1 MERKMLID
9 PKPALEPV
17 SNQYGW
23 ARFVRLL
30 YLRNIGDDIEKRLI
44 HLALFHQYAKSNF
57 IDEMSEQDKEDLRNR
72 KAILLLDFQSEYDN
86 QPTSLFD
93 FLHTQFNN
101 NNIPPDCVIVVTGNK
116 LLIEAYEEKKQQVH
130 TPFYIMYSHI
140 HLSAGW
146 NLLNEKEELDNTV
159 DFLGEDY
166 EYNLF
171 NKETFYPYEKY
182 KTSPEEAYN
191 YKKENLDKIKT
202 FLLHQRRSKP
212 HRDFLT
218 NLLQN
223 QVNTWENNYCSYIN
237 KYGASEH
244 NEELIME
251 LMESKVSE
259 NLLNVV
265 NSVYS
270 FMADVKTRRNCFF
283 DVVSETGVG
292 DDYLG
297 LTEKPFWATM
307 NSLPIILMGP
317 KNSLQ
322 LFRDFGFQTFD
333 KYIDESYDNLSGD
346 ERTHAVYNL
355 IRQLEAIP
363 QVEKLE
369 LYESMRPVLEHN
381 YEMTKEHSLISK
393 ENRYL
398 ESLLNEFSDILR
410 RI

>member
-1 MERKMLID
+1 MLID
-9 PKPALEPV
+9 PKPALEPI

-30 YLRNIGDDIEKRLI
+30 YLRNIGDNIEKRLI

-72 KAILLLDFQSEYDN
+72 KAILLLDFQIEYDN
-86 QPTSLFD
+86 QSTALFD

-101 NNIPPDCVIVVTGNK
+101 NNIPPDCVIVLTGNK
-116 LLIEAYEEKKQQVH
+116 LLVEAYEGKKQQVH
-130 TPFYIMYSHI
+130 TPFHIMYSNIHI
-140 HLSAGW
+140 SGVW
-146 NLLNEKEELDNTV
+146 NLLNEKEKSDDIFNFLD
-159 DFLGEDY
+159 EDY

-171 NKETFYPYEKY
+171 NSETFYPYDKY

-202 FLLHQRRSKP
+202 FLLHQRSP
-212 HRDFLT
+212 HLHRDLLT

-223 QVNTWENNYCSYIN
+223 QVNTWENNYCSYVSN
-237 KYGASEH
+237 YSVPKH
-244 NEELIME
+244 NQDLLME
-251 LMESKVSE
+251 LMESRASG
-259 NLLNVV
+259 NLLDTLDSSYKFLV
-265 NSVYS
+265 
-270 FMADVKTRRNCFF
+270 DVRTRRNCFF
-283 DVVSETGVG
+283 EIVSETGVG

-307 NSLPIILMGP
+307 NSLPIVILGP

-322 LFRDFGFQTFD
+322 LFRDFGFQSFD

-355 IRQLEAIP
+355 IRQLEAIS

>member
-1 MERKMLID
+1 
-9 PKPALEPV
+9 
-17 SNQYGW
+17 
-23 ARFVRLL
+23 
-30 YLRNIGDDIEKRLI
+30 
-44 HLALFHQYAKSNF
+44 
-57 IDEMSEQDKEDLRNR
+57 
-72 KAILLLDFQSEYDN
+72 
-86 QPTSLFD
+86 
-93 FLHTQFNN
+93 
-101 NNIPPDCVIVVTGNK
+101 
-116 LLIEAYEEKKQQVH
+116 
-130 TPFYIMYSHI
+130 
-140 HLSAGW
+140 
-146 NLLNEKEELDNTV
+146 
-159 DFLGEDY
+159 
-166 EYNLF
+166 
-171 NKETFYPYEKY
+171 
-182 KTSPEEAYN
+182 
-191 YKKENLDKIKT
+191 
-202 FLLHQRRSKP
+202 
-212 HRDFLT
+212 
-218 NLLQN
+218 
-223 QVNTWENNYCSYIN
+223 
-237 KYGASEH
+237 
-244 NEELIME
+244 
-251 LMESKVSE
+251 KVSE

-355 IRQLEAIP
+355 IRQLEAIS

>member
-1 MERKMLID
+1 MLID
-9 PKPALEPV
+9 PKPALEPI